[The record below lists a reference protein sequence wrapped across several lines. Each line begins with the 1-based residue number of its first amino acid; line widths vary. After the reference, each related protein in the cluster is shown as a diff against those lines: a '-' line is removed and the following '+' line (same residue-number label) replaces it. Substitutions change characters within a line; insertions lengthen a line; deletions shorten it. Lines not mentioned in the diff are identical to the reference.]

1 MGLQGIGRSP
11 RTENRITTSAAR
23 NCGGIFSLYE
33 HLSHSIDGTHPAHFA
48 GTLPSIPESPN
59 GGSRVPYKTFK
70 APDGSKWSV
79 WPVFPTA
86 AERRRSERRVAAS
99 GGYPGPERRHTPERR
114 VRAVGGAR
122 TVVTA
127 GYENG
132 WLCFESEEGE
142 KRRLVPV
149 PDTWHTAEPDR
160 LWLWCRA
167 AVSVVKCDPR

>member
-1 MGLQGIGRSP
+1 M
-11 RTENRITTSAAR
+11 
-23 NCGGIFSLYE
+23 
-33 HLSHSIDGTHPAHFA
+33 
-48 GTLPSIPESPN
+48 
-59 GGSRVPYKTFK
+59 PYKSFE

-99 GGYPGPERRHTPERR
+99 SAGASYAGPERRRTPERR
-114 VRAVGGAR
+114 VRAAGTR

-127 GYENG
+127 GFEHG

-142 KRRLVPV
+142 KRRLAPV
-149 PDTWHTAEPDR
+149 PDTWDTAKGDK

-167 AVSVVKCDPR
+167 AVSVTKCDPR